1 MVMATVA
8 AGAAGC
14 IEERTFRPPDPEA
27 PTVPVLRLPQND
39 AYEGSTVLGRL
50 QPKFVWEPST
60 GGKGEVRYELQYSA
74 DRDFGPG
81 AITVP
86 VSETS
91 HRVAEPLPVSTTPP
105 VGRRYYWRV
114 RACAGET
121 CSEYSRPWWVNLGRS
136 IKDFNGDGYDDTL
149 VGSHTSFN
157 EADLPG
163 RVYVYFGGPGVSF
176 DTTARA
182 TLRDFATE
190 SWFGVSLDTAG
201 DFDGDGFADVVIGA
215 PKSDNRGEDAGRA
228 YLYRGGPG
236 TSFDATADAIF
247 DGPVANGWFGISV
260 ASAGDVNGDGYSD
273 VVIGADGAGSL
284 GAGRAYL
291 FFGGVPSPAT
301 LVADGTLSS
310 GPSSSAYGSAVAG
323 IGDVNGDGFADV
335 AVSST
340 GYLSPDPA
348 ESCYSDLYQ
357 GGYGASF
364 DPGRD
369 GTIAGGTGEQCNMR
383 VVKGG
388 DVNGDGF
395 SDVVARISRRSE
407 GARIFLGGE
416 TLRTTPD
423 TVIGLAVNHKCLEA
437 SAIGDVNGDGADDI
451 AVSDALSTSSVQ
463 VRVYLG
469 VLGATSDAVSKN
481 AAATFS
487 RNADL
492 TFFGWSIRGAGDINA
507 DGFGDIILGDQGG
520 TNSEGGFTTYFG
532 NAGTIIDEV
541 PNGNVVG
548 GDPGRF
554 LGFSVR

>member
-215 PKSDNRGEDAGRA
+215 PKSDNRGTDAGRA
-228 YLYRGGPG
+228 YLYRGGAG
-236 TSFDATADAIF
+236 TTFDSAPDAIF
-247 DGPVANGWFGISV
+247 DGEIANASFGISV
-260 ASAGDVNGDGYSD
+260 ASAGDVNGDGFSD
-273 VVIGADGAGSL
+273 VIVGASGSP
-284 GAGRAYL
+284 GGGGAYL
-291 FFGGVPSPAT
+291 FFGGVPSPHT
-301 LVADGTLSS
+301 VIPDGLLAS
-310 GPSSSAYGSAVAG
+310 GPTSLGYGLSVAG
-323 IGDVNGDGFADV
+323 VGDVDGDGFGDV
-335 AVSST
+335 VVGST
-340 GYLSPDPA
+340 GYQGSNPA
-348 ESCYSDLYQ
+348 EICSSDLYL
-357 GGYGASF
+357 GGEGDVF
-364 DPGRD
+364 DPELD
-369 GTIAGGTGEQCNMR
+369 GTIHGGVGEQCYLR
-383 VVKGG
+383 VINAG
-388 DVNGDGF
+388 DFNGDGF
-395 SDVVARISRRSE
+395 SDVVARISNRSE
-407 GARIFLGGE
+407 GGRIFLGGKQ
-416 TLRTTPD
+416 LPVAPD
-423 TVIGLAVNHKCLEA
+423 VVIGLAENHRCLEIA
-437 SAIGDVNGDGADDI
+437 SIGDVNGDGAADV
-451 AVSDALSTSSVQ
+451 AVSDAASTSAVQ
-463 VRVYLG
+463 VAIYLG
-469 VLGATSDAVSKN
+469 IPGASRSAVSKT
-481 AAATFS
+481 AAARFS
-487 RNADL
+487 KTAAL

-520 TNSEGGFTTYFG
+520 SNSEGSFTVYYG
-532 NAGTIIDEV
+532 NAGTSIDEI
-541 PNGNVVG
+541 PNGSVVG
-548 GDPGRF
+548 GEPGRF